1 MLKISTLFDGGSIE
15 SVSVKDPQNIQ
26 VRLKKDNAAD
36 FRQWFYFRL
45 QGAAYVPCVID
56 FGDMSDTAYPAGW
69 EDYQAVA
76 SYDRKNWFR
85 VPTSFD
91 SGCLKIHHTPLA
103 NSVYYAYFEPY
114 SYEQHLNLLGEVQS
128 SGLCQIE
135 DLGQTIDGRDLNLLT
150 IGNQIESDIKI
161 WLIARQHP
169 GETMAEWLAE
179 GFLMRLLDFQDSLSR
194 SLLDMA
200 TVFVVPNMNPD
211 GSYRGNL
218 RTNAA
223 GANLNREWANP
234 TMEKSPEVFLVREKM
249 LATGVDIFLDIH
261 GDESIPYVFVS
272 GCEGVPNYSPKMA
285 ELENLFKTSFQAACP
300 DFQDEFGYPKSD
312 AGKADLSWASNFVG
326 NQFGCLSFTLEMP
339 FKDNFN
345 YPDDDYGWN
354 GQRSLRMGECLLN
367 PLLEVCRKLKSM
379 SSE

>member
-15 SVSVKDPQNIQ
+15 VVSVKNPQNIQ
-26 VRLKKDNAAD
+26 VRLRQDNAAD

-56 FGDMSDTAYPAGW
+56 FGDVSDTAYPAGW

-300 DFQDEFGYPKSD
+300 DFQDEFGYSKSD

-367 PLLEVCRKLKSM
+367 PLLEVCRKLKN
-379 SSE
+379 SE

>member
-1 MLKISTLFDGGSIE
+1 MLKISILFDGGSIE
-15 SVSVKDPQNIQ
+15 AVSVKDPQNIQ

-56 FGDMSDTAYPAGW
+56 FGDVSDTAYPAGW

-300 DFQDEFGYPKSD
+300 DFQDEFGYPKCA

-367 PLLEVCRKLKSM
+367 PLLEVCRKLKN
-379 SSE
+379 SE